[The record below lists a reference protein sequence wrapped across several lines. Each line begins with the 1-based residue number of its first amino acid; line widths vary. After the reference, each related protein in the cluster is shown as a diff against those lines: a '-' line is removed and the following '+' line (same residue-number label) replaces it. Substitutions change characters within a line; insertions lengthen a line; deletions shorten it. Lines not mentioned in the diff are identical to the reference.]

1 MFDPNPRV
9 SFRVLT
15 LSNTLSYKLLIT
27 ASLQMIKLK
36 DLAVYWHS
44 GGSPLQYSSTKE
56 MEALLAAAALAAAEK
71 PSHYLIPPVN
81 ATVKVTVALSKPL
94 PRIPLMLMVLLLS

>member
-1 MFDPNPRV
+1 
-9 SFRVLT
+9 
-15 LSNTLSYKLLIT
+15 LLIVC
-27 ASLQMIKLK
+27 SISFQIIKMK

-56 MEALLAAAALAAAEK
+56 MESLLAAAALAAAEK

-81 ATVKVTVALSKPL
+81 ATVKVFCCALALS
-94 PRIPLMLMVLLLS
+94 RIPWMLMLLLYLGGYQRSG